1 MFFFKF
7 AFLSSWE
14 IAASSCKPTLQGVFR
29 MDFKDKF
36 GGISFSGEGMA
47 EPGER
52 SPAFALAVEGN
63 KGEAIRLSISGQI
76 SLDNLLSFRSD
87 LEGFLSRM
95 SPASLTVDLGGVEFL
110 DSAAALALMDLKA
123 EAEAFPIPFS
133 FVNASEKTK
142 GVMGLIDPEAITMAP
157 LRSEEPPPDFL
168 TQMGDETRLVW
179 KDFYNLQSFL
189 GDLLFALA
197 HSFRHP
203 GSVRWMDV
211 FLCMKRAGVDALPIL
226 SLMSLGTGAVI
237 AFLSALQLKLVGATI
252 LVAALI
258 AIAVVEEL
266 GPLLT
271 AILVSGR
278 SSSAF
283 AAEIGT
289 MMVKEEV
296 DALMAMGFEPL
307 RFLAVPKV
315 IATLVVMPLLT
326 LYSMLFCIIGGFLVG
341 VYLLDFTV
349 YTYVNETMKNI
360 TLFDLVSSL
369 VKSLF
374 FAVVVASVGCQ
385 RGFQVRGGA
394 EAVGTMTTSAVVTSL
409 FIVAMVESTFAIVLH
424 YVRP

>member
-1 MFFFKF
+1 
-7 AFLSSWE
+7 
-14 IAASSCKPTLQGVFR
+14 
-29 MDFKDKF
+29 
-36 GGISFSGEGMA
+36 MA
-47 EPGER
+47 ELIEMPE
-52 SPAFALAVEGN
+52 FTLAVEGN
-63 KGEAIRLSISGQI
+63 KRKAIRLSISGHI
-76 SLDNLLSFRSD
+76 SLDNLLAFRSESESI
-87 LEGFLSRM
+87 LTRM
-95 SPASLTVDLGGVEFL
+95 VPAALTVDLAGVEYL
-110 DSAAALALMDLKA
+110 DSAAALALMDLK
-123 EAEAFPIPFS
+123 EAAQGLSIPFR
-133 FVNASEKTK
+133 FLHPSEKTR

-157 LRSEEPPPDFL
+157 LRSEERPPDFFTL
-168 TQMGDETRLVW
+168 MGDETRLILQ
-179 KDFYNLQSFL
+179 DFYALQSFL

-197 HSFRHP
+197 YCFRHP
-203 GSVRWMDV
+203 ASVRWLDV
-211 FLCMKRAGVDALPIL
+211 QFYMKRAGVDALPIL

-237 AFLSALQLKLVGATI
+237 AFLSAMQLKLVGATI
-252 LVAALI
+252 FVAALI
-258 AIAVVEEL
+258 AVAVVEEM

-296 DALMAMGFEPL
+296 DALSAMGFEPL

-315 IATLVVMPLLT
+315 IATVVVMPLLT

-369 VKSLF
+369 IKSVV
-374 FAVVVASVGCQ
+374 FAVVVASIGCQ

-409 FIVAMVESTFAIVLH
+409 FLVIMVECTFAIVLH
-424 YVRP
+424 YIR

>member
-1 MFFFKF
+1 
-7 AFLSSWE
+7 
-14 IAASSCKPTLQGVFR
+14 
-29 MDFKDKF
+29 
-36 GGISFSGEGMA
+36 MA
-47 EPGER
+47 EPSEM
-52 SPAFALAVEGN
+52 PEFTLAVEGN
-63 KGEAIRLSISGQI
+63 KREAVRLSISGHV
-76 SLDNLLSFRSD
+76 SLDNLLSFRS
-87 LEGFLSRM
+87 ESESFLSRM
-95 SPASLTVDLGGVEFL
+95 APASLTVDLAGVEYL
-110 DSAAALALMDLKA
+110 DSAAALALLDLQG
-123 EAEAFPIPFS
+123 EAAALSIPFT
-133 FVNASEKTK
+133 FVNASEKIR

-157 LRSEEPPPDFL
+157 LRLEERPPDFFTHL
-168 TQMGDETRLVW
+168 GIETRLVW
-179 KDFYNLQSFL
+179 KDFYSLQSFL

-197 HSFRHP
+197 YGFRHP
-203 GSVRWMDV
+203 GSVRRFDV
-211 FLCMKRAGVDALPIL
+211 LFYMKRAGVDALPIL

-252 LVAALI
+252 FVAALI
-258 AIAVVEEL
+258 AVAVVEEM

-296 DALMAMGFEPL
+296 DALVAMGLDPL

-315 IATLVVMPLLT
+315 IATIMVMPLLT

-341 VYLLDFTV
+341 IYLLDFTV
-349 YTYVNETMKNI
+349 YTYINETMKNI

-369 VKSLF
+369 IKSVV
-374 FAVVVASVGCQ
+374 FAVVVGSIGCQ

-409 FIVAMVESTFAIVLH
+409 FIIVMVECIFAIVLH
-424 YVRP
+424 YIR